1 MSELLQRQKV
11 LDQVLSRV
19 EKKIDLL
26 NEDNLHQEDF
36 SIIRPSKL
44 TLINEFEGEMNDVEE
59 NVRK

>member
-26 NEDNLHQEDF
+26 NEDNLHQEDL
-36 SIIRPSKL
+36 SIIRP
-44 TLINEFEGEMNDVEE
+44 
-59 NVRK
+59 